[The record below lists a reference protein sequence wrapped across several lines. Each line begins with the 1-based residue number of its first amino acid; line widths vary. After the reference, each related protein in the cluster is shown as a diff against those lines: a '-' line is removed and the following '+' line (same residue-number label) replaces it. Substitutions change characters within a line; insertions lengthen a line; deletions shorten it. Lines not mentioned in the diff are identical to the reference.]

1 MAVLRRRPCAV
12 PDGITQIR
20 VAALKYNGT
29 VIAFRFKT
37 NLGAF
42 DMSKAVAAGYGL
54 GEFKTET
61 YITLKSVNGMLM
73 SDSEH
78 RKKSCVP
85 DVSDG
90 KEDCDKLMQML
101 FRAG

>member
-1 MAVLRRRPCAV
+1 ML
-12 PDGITQIR
+12 
-20 VAALKYNGT
+20 
-29 VIAFRFKT
+29 
-37 NLGAF
+37 F
-42 DMSKAVAAGYGL
+42 DVSKAVAARYGL